1 VRYVTH
7 EFSHV
12 ETLERARRWL
22 IQAGINP
29 NHIEAHTHGV
39 PRISVAVEGA
49 EAAEVQFVISVAESS
64 DPDGAP
70 GIWDHARQ
78 QHIER
83 QGVAQTASPTTA
95 AHAESFVV
103 GWRPQDA
110 EREVTQTDTNV
121 QLQKEFREGKD

>member
-1 VRYVTH
+1 MRYVTH

-29 NHIEAHTHGV
+29 NHIEAHTQGV

-64 DPDGAP
+64 DPDGA
-70 GIWDHARQ
+70 Q
-78 QHIER
+78 
-83 QGVAQTASPTTA
+83 ASGTTPA
-95 AHAESFVV
+95 SS
-103 GWRPQDA
+103 
-110 EREVTQTDTNV
+110 T
-121 QLQKEFREGKD
+121 